1 MDFIPDN
8 EMDKLLANDRNTTEK
23 DFISDDEMDKLLAND
38 RNTKEPDFISDEE
51 MQKLEQQTAQP
62 KSNNDS
68 FGKKLEA
75 AGIGAA
81 RGATFNFLD
90 EIEGVLGGVK
100 RAGQQAFGMLPK
112 PQGEGF
118 QGVKKAFQT
127 GYQVDRDASRA
138 YQKQLQESNPGSS
151 IIGEIASGL
160 PAIGAKSLVKIPS
173 MIAQGAVSGIG
184 AAEGDALQQAKGA
197 ATGGAISGALG
208 LAGKNIEKIGESLDK
223 IKNDNLLK
231 SVGFDKGLLNKIS
244 KKMSLEIRE
253 KQEKDLA
260 EYILKNKFA
269 DVFSTTPGRQKKLD
283 VTRKTTG
290 EQIGFLRKSVTEPFN
305 APKILEN
312 VKKSFDPNELKDIPE
327 NSAVTRAL
335 TDLEKNLLGKSDKLK
350 NVRGTDLAKSISFLN
365 SNIKT
370 ARAKVDEADMAALG
384 KIKKTLNEILE
395 SKIQDRA
402 YPKFVKDYAMQS
414 QIGKALENLNN
425 KSLNSAIGLGGII
438 GATGAGAYSANQ
450 KEVSPGAFTAA
461 ALLTPLG
468 RRKLGEAVAKGI
480 NTGNNIVNKVPMSVK
495 QFASKSGIN
504 PEVLLY
510 LASKPSI
517 SQN

>member
-1 MDFIPDN
+1 MDFISDE
-8 EMDKLLANDRNTTEK
+8 EMDKLSANDQ
-23 DFISDDEMDKLLAND
+23 
-38 RNTKEPDFISDEE
+38 NTKEPDFISDDE
-51 MQKLEQQTAQP
+51 MQKWEQQTAQP

-127 GYQVDRDASRA
+127 GYKVDRDASRA

-151 IIGEIASGL
+151 MIGEIASGL
-160 PAIGAKSLVKIPS
+160 PSIGAKSLVTIPS
-173 MIAQGAVSGIG
+173 MIAQGALAGLG
-184 AAEGDALQQAKGA
+184 GAEGDAVAQAKGA

-208 LAGKNIEKIGESLDK
+208 LAGKGIGKIGESLDK
-223 IKNDNLLK
+223 IKTDNALK

-244 KKMSLEIRE
+244 KNMPLEIRE

-269 DVFSTTPGRQKKLD
+269 DFFSTIPGRQKKLD

-370 ARAKVDEADMAALG
+370 ARAKVDESDMAALG

-395 SKIQDRA
+395 SKIQDPN
-402 YPKFVKDYAMQS
+402 YKGFVKDYAMQS
-414 QIGKALENLNN
+414 QVGKALQNLNN
-425 KSLNSAIGLGGII
+425 KSLNSAIGLGGIV

-450 KEVSPGAFTAA
+450 QSVSPGAFAA
-461 ALLTPLG
+461 ASLLTPFG
-468 RRKLGEAVAKGI
+468 RRKLGELVAKGI
-480 NTGNNIVNKVPMSVK
+480 NTGNNISNRVPMSVK

-510 LASKPSI
+510 LASKPNI

>member
-1 MDFIPDN
+1 MANFISDA
-8 EMDKLLANDRNTTEK
+8 EMDKLLASNNTAQPAQSNK
-23 DFISDDEMDKLLAND
+23 FISDD
-38 RNTKEPDFISDEE
+38 E

-62 KSNNDS
+62 KSNNES

-90 EIEGVLGGVK
+90 ESEGVLGGVK
-100 RAGQQAFGMLPK
+100 RAGQQAVGMLPK
-112 PQGEGF
+112 PEGKGF
-118 QGVKKAFQT
+118 DGVKKAFQT
-127 GYQVDRDASRA
+127 GYKVDRDASRT
-138 YQKQLQESNPGSS
+138 YQKQLQESNPASS
-151 IIGEIASGL
+151 MVGEIASGL
-160 PAIGAKSLVKIPS
+160 PAIGAKSLVTIPS
-173 MIAQGAVSGIG
+173 MVAQGALAGLGS
-184 AAEGDALQQAKGA
+184 AEGDALQQAKGA
-197 ATGGAISGALG
+197 ATGGAISGAFG
-208 LAGKNIEKIGESLDK
+208 LAGKGIGKIGESLDK
-223 IKNDNLLK
+223 IKTDNALK

-244 KKMSLEIRE
+244 KNMPLEMRE

-260 EYILKNKFA
+260 EYILKNKYA
-269 DVFSTTPGRQKKLD
+269 DFFSTTPGRQKMLD
-283 VTRKTTG
+283 ASRKTTG
-290 EQIGFLRKSVTEPFN
+290 QQIGALRESVTEPFS
-305 APKILEN
+305 APQILAN
-312 VKKSFDPNELKDIPE
+312 VKKSFNPNELKDIPE

-335 TDLEKNLLGKSDKLK
+335 KDLESNLLGKSDKLK
-350 NVRGTDLAKSISFLN
+350 NVSGTDLARSISFLN
-365 SNIKT
+365 SNIKK
-370 ARAKVDEADMAALG
+370 ARAGMDEVDAAALG

-414 QIGKALENLNN
+414 QIGKALQNLNN
-425 KSLNSAIGLGGII
+425 KSLNSAIGLGGIV

-450 KEVSPGAFTAA
+450 QSVSPGAFAA
-461 ALLTPLG
+461 ASLLTPFG
-468 RRKLGEAVAKGI
+468 RRKLGEVVAKGI

-510 LASKPSI
+510 LASKPNI

>member
-1 MDFIPDN
+1 M
-8 EMDKLLANDRNTTEK
+8 AN
-23 DFISDDEMDKLLAND
+23 FISDDEMDKLLASN
-38 RNTKEPDFISDEE
+38 NTPQPAQSNKFISDDE

-62 KSNNDS
+62 KSNNQS

-100 RAGQQAFGMLPK
+100 RAGQQAVGMLPK
-112 PQGEGF
+112 PEGKGF
-118 QGVKKAFQT
+118 EGVKKAFQT
-127 GYQVDRDASRA
+127 GYKVDRDASRA
-138 YQKQLQESNPGSS
+138 YQKQLQESNPASS
-151 IIGEIASGL
+151 MVGEIASGL
-160 PAIGAKSLVKIPS
+160 PAIGAKSLVTIPS
-173 MIAQGAVSGIG
+173 MVAQGALSGLG

-197 ATGGAISGALG
+197 ATGGAISGAFG
-208 LAGKNIEKIGESLDK
+208 LAGKGIGKIGESLDK
-223 IKNDNLLK
+223 IKTDNALK

-244 KKMSLEIRE
+244 KNMPLEMRE

-260 EYILKNKFA
+260 EYILKNKYA
-269 DVFSTTPGRQKKLD
+269 DFFSTTPARQKMLD
-283 VTRKTTG
+283 ASRKTTG
-290 EQIGFLRKSVTEPFN
+290 QQIGALRESVTEPFS
-305 APKILEN
+305 ATQILAN
-312 VKKSFDPNELKDIPE
+312 VKKSFNPNELKDIPE

-335 TDLEKNLLGKSDKLK
+335 KDLESNLLGKSDKLK
-350 NVRGTDLAKSISFLN
+350 NVSGTDLARSISFLN
-365 SNIKT
+365 SNIKK
-370 ARAKVDEADMAALG
+370 ARAGMDEVDAAALG

-395 SKIQDRA
+395 SKIQDPN
-402 YPKFVKDYAMQS
+402 YKGFVKDYAMQS
-414 QIGKALENLNN
+414 QVGKALQNLNN
-425 KSLNSAIGLGGII
+425 KSLNSAIGLGGIV

-450 KEVSPGAFTAA
+450 QSVSPGAFAA
-461 ALLTPLG
+461 ASLLTPFG
-468 RRKLGEAVAKGI
+468 RRKLGEVIAKGI

-504 PEVLLY
+504 PEVLMY

>member
-8 EMDKLLANDRNTTEK
+8 KMDKLLANDRNTTEK

-90 EIEGVLGGVK
+90 EIEGVIGGVK

-118 QGVKKAFQT
+118 EGVKKAFQT
-127 GYQVDRDASRA
+127 GYKVDRDASRA

-151 IIGEIASGL
+151 MIGELASGL
-160 PAIGAKSLVKIPS
+160 PAIGAKSLVTIPS

-197 ATGGAISGALG
+197 ATGGAISGAFG
-208 LAGKNIEKIGESLDK
+208 LAGKGIGKIGESLDK

-244 KKMSLEIRE
+244 KNMPLEIRE

-335 TDLEKNLLGKSDKLK
+335 KDLESNLLGKSDKLK

-414 QIGKALENLNN
+414 QVGKALQNLNN
-425 KSLNSAIGLGGII
+425 KSLNSAIGLGGIV

-468 RRKLGEAVAKGI
+468 RRKLGELIAKGI
-480 NTGNNIVNKVPMSVK
+480 NTGNNISNRVPMSVK

>member
-1 MDFIPDN
+1 MA
-8 EMDKLLANDRNTTEK
+8 K
-23 DFISDDEMDKLLAND
+23 FISDGEMEQLLASNP
-38 RNTKEPDFISDEE
+38 TPKKSFLSDEE
-51 MQKLEQQTAQP
+51 MQKLEQQTAGQTTEQ
-62 KSNNDS
+62 KKDDGG
-68 FGKKLEA
+68 FLKKLEA

-112 PQGEGF
+112 PQGKGF
-118 QGVKKAFQT
+118 EGVKKAFKT

-138 YQKQLQESNPGSS
+138 YQQQLQQSNPGSS
-151 IIGEIASGL
+151 MVGELASGL
-160 PAIGAKSLVKIPS
+160 PAIGAKSLVTIPS
-173 MIAQGAVSGIG
+173 MVAQGALSGIG

-197 ATGGAISGALG
+197 ATGGAISGAFG
-208 LAGKNIEKIGESLDK
+208 LAGKGIGKIGESLDK
-223 IKNDNLLK
+223 IKTDNALK

-244 KKMSLEIRE
+244 KNMPLEIRE
-253 KQEKDLA
+253 KQEKDIA
-260 EYILKNKFA
+260 EYILKNKYA

-283 VTRKTTG
+283 VSRKTTG
-290 EQIGFLRKSVTEPFN
+290 QEIGFLRKSVTEPFN

-312 VKKSFDPNELKDIPE
+312 VKKSFDQNELKDIPE

-350 NVRGTDLAKSISFLN
+350 NVRGTDLARSISFLN
-365 SNIKT
+365 SNIKK
-370 ARAKVDEADMAALG
+370 ARAGMDEVDAAALL

-395 SKIQDRA
+395 SKIQDRD
-402 YPKFVKDYAMQS
+402 YPKFVKDYAIQS
-414 QIGKALENLNN
+414 HIGKALQNLNN
-425 KSLNSAIGLGGII
+425 KSLNSAIGLGGIV

-468 RRKLGEAVAKGI
+468 RRKLGEVVAKGI
-480 NTGNNIVNKVPMSVK
+480 NTGNNIINKVPMSVK

-504 PEVLLY
+504 PEVLMY

-517 SQN
+517 SQNSAFLSQYKEKE

>member
-1 MDFIPDN
+1 MANFISDA
-8 EMDKLLANDRNTTEK
+8 EMDKLLASNNTAQPAQSNK
-23 DFISDDEMDKLLAND
+23 FISDD
-38 RNTKEPDFISDEE
+38 E

-68 FGKKLEA
+68 FAKKLEA

-112 PQGEGF
+112 PEGEGF
-118 QGVKKAFQT
+118 EGVKKAFQT
-127 GYQVDRDASRA
+127 GYKVDRDASRA

-151 IIGEIASGL
+151 MVGEIASGL
-160 PAIGAKSLVKIPS
+160 PAIGAKSLVTIPS
-173 MIAQGAVSGIG
+173 MIAQGALAGLG
-184 AAEGDALQQAKGA
+184 GAEGDAIAQAKGA
-197 ATGGAISGALG
+197 ATSGAISGAFG
-208 LAGKNIEKIGESLDK
+208 LAGKGIGKIGESLDK
-223 IKNDNLLK
+223 IKTDNALK

-244 KKMSLEIRE
+244 KNMPLEMRE

-260 EYILKNKFA
+260 EYILKNKYA
-269 DVFSTTPGRQKKLD
+269 DVFSTTPGRQKMLD
-283 VTRKTTG
+283 TARKTTG
-290 EQIGFLRKSVTEPFN
+290 QQIGALRESVTEPFS
-305 APKILEN
+305 APEILAN
-312 VKKSFDPNELKDIPE
+312 VKKSFNPNELKDIPE

-335 TDLEKNLLGKSDKLK
+335 SDLESNLLGKSDKLK
-350 NVRGTDLAKSISFLN
+350 NVSGTDLARSISFLN
-365 SNIKT
+365 SNIKK
-370 ARAKVDEADMAALG
+370 ARAGVDEVDAAALG

-395 SKIQDRA
+395 SKIQDPS
-402 YPKFVKDYAMQS
+402 YKGLVKDYAMQS
-414 QIGKALENLNN
+414 QVGKALQNLNN
-425 KSLNSAIGLGGII
+425 KSLNSAIGLGGIV

-450 KEVSPGAFTAA
+450 KQVSPGAFGAA

-468 RRKLGEAVAKGI
+468 RRKLGEVIAKGI
-480 NTGNNIVNKVPMSVK
+480 NTGNNISSRVPMSVK

-504 PEVLLY
+504 PEVLMY